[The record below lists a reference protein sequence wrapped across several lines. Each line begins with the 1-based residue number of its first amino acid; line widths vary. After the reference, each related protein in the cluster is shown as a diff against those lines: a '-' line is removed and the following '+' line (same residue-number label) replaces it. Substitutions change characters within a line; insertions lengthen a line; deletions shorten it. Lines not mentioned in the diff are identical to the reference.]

1 MSSDL
6 IETFITRLKEYI
18 ERQKEEL
25 QRREIAYENSSFL
38 RTNFPFGKAN
48 FLNAFTT
55 VDVNEIYRIYKY
67 YNPDTELTLR
77 ELEGAIHMCVAGEAN
92 PKYKTQSR
100 YQKSVAILNEIVKS
114 FQAHAFNTKDN
125 HTGLIESLRENIEKF
140 EELFLFLRGFSTDIE
155 LEELESYKFP
165 YANLSEEE
173 WLAVYTHLVKLQI
186 DSLTKI
192 EEKSKEDKKA
202 MIADTIASKA
212 LLVEE
217 KMLDILPKDSADIIR
232 TVPEEEEIVEET
244 TEVEIPEIVVEVE
257 TEPLVTMSVINNKEI
272 LEYYNSL
279 CNRAKQYK
287 GLGHSITET
296 KKKSFDTLR
305 MGLVT
310 IDDYRQMSVVFDE
323 NTYKKF
329 IYYCLN
335 IRLRGAYENINT
347 PYEIEEH
354 VEYEELI
361 MSDLKDC
368 DMLINIIDEI
378 VKKEREEEASLEEQ
392 QNEETIKQNP
402 YKLLFYTQ
410 GEQFEMTKCLKDF
423 TPEKIQDLVAL
434 LRKLEEGRVDRTTVL
449 KKNTDTPFKALIGQ
463 YVFVAFRILP
473 KNHILVYLARPLVD
487 LNRNINKLDS
497 YDRSIEDDVI
507 TMIRDELVDYRKLSR
522 ESNDFRI
529 QLFSQVMT
537 KGV

>member
-1 MSSDL
+1 MSSEL
-6 IETFITRLKEYI
+6 IETFIKRLKEYV
-18 ERQKEEL
+18 EKQKEEL

-114 FQAHAFNTKDN
+114 FQAHAFNTRDN
-125 HTGLIESLRENIEKF
+125 HTGLIESLKENIEKF
-140 EELFLFLRGFSTDIE
+140 ETLYLFLKGFETDIE
-155 LEELESYKFP
+155 LEELESYKFS
-165 YANLSEEE
+165 YANLSDKE
-173 WLAVYTHLVKLQI
+173 WLEIYAHLVRLQI
-186 DSLTKI
+186 DSLIKI
-192 EEKSKEDKKA
+192 EEKAKEEKKS
-202 MIADTIASKA
+202 MIADTIESKA
-212 LLVEE
+212 ILVEE
-217 KMLDILPKDSADIIR
+217 KMLDILSKDSADIIR
-232 TVPEEEEIVEET
+232 TVPEEEEFLEET
-244 TEVEIPEIVVEVE
+244 TEVEIPEIVVEE
-257 TEPLVTMSVINNKEI
+257 EPEPVVTMSVINNKEI

-279 CNRAKQYK
+279 CNRARLYK
-287 GLGHSITET
+287 GLSHSITET
-296 KKKSFDTLR
+296 KRKSFDTLR
-305 MGLVT
+305 SGLVT
-310 IDDYRQMSVVFDE
+310 IDDHRQMSVVFDE

-335 IRLRGAYENINT
+335 IRLRRAYENINT

-354 VEYEELI
+354 AEYEELI

-368 DMLINIIDEI
+368 EMLINIIEEI
-378 VKKEREEEASLEEQ
+378 LEKEKLEEAALEEQ

-402 YKLLFYTQ
+402 YKLLFYAQ
-410 GEQFEMTKCLKDF
+410 GEQFEITKCLKEF
-423 TPEKIQDLVAL
+423 TPEKIQDLVVL
-434 LRKLEEGRVDRTTVL
+434 LKKLEEGRVDRTTVL

-473 KNHILVYLARPLVD
+473 KNHILVYLSRPLVD
-487 LNRNINKLDS
+487 LNKNINKLDS
-497 YDRSIEDDVI
+497 YDRDIEEQVI
-507 TMIRDELVDYRKLSR
+507 SMIRDELVDYRKLLR
-522 ESNDFRI
+522 ESTDFRT
-529 QLFSQVMT
+529 QLFSQVMS